1 MQVNCSAHKLLEK
14 TSYWQFFFKAYGQE
28 FSAVP
33 GMWYFANN
41 RKVLRK
47 WLREASFR
55 SFPDRLTYNDECST
69 TDSNLCD
76 SHVGSRNERNIRQ
89 HLWFAIRTPV
99 VRGKENVF
107 DVFRLQECINDVCE
121 DTLQVDKLYLLLLE
135 TPMRILHS
143 ELKLDLQKR
152 KHKNV
157 IMQ

>member
-1 MQVNCSAHKLLEK
+1 MSAAQQIAIFVIAMLE
-14 TSYWQFFFKAYGQE
+14 
-28 FSAVP
+28 P
-33 GMWYFANN
+33 GKNAT
-41 RKVLRK
+41 L
-47 WLREASFR
+47 
-55 SFPDRLTYNDECST
+55 D
-69 TDSNLCD
+69 
-76 SHVGSRNERNIRQ
+76 NI
-89 HLWFAIRTPV
+89 LWFAIRTPV